1 MRSFEEEQRRERRRE
16 PARRDGDLRDGA
28 LVPTVYGSPMPAE
41 TSFLGVH
48 LAVADM
54 AAAMAFY
61 RLAGLPVPDGAD
73 GEGHVQLDVGGGVHI
88 AFSTPAVIGMYD
100 PGWRGPSTATAT
112 VLQLRLASEAAGQ
125 AGGFGQLFG
134 EGLRISALSPKIPID
149 CCISSVTLDRALFIA
164 TGAMVSIA
172 GIVAALLIVSLTH
185 ALRLY
190 AMLFAVILISL
201 LFGVALAILLAHL
214 VTIRASPL
222 PMAMDE

>member
-112 VLQLRLASEAAGQ
+112 VLQLRLASRQAVNDMYASLTEAGYR
-125 AGGFGQLFG
+125 GHL
-134 EGLRISALSPKIPID
+134 PPID
-149 CCISSVTLDRALFIA
+149 AFWGNRYCEVDDPDGNAVGFQSPTDDARRA
-164 TGAMVSIA
+164 
-172 GIVAALLIVSLTH
+172 
-185 ALRLY
+185 
-190 AMLFAVILISL
+190 
-201 LFGVALAILLAHL
+201 
-214 VTIRASPL
+214 
-222 PMAMDE
+222 